1 MTEASTEKRIEGDKG
16 AIVLSSRVRLA
27 RNIKDMNFRPK
38 MTREQADE
46 CIDRVLEVMRGD
58 KDEYR
63 YYPMRGIDPIEQRAM
78 VEDHRI
84 SADLIKND
92 DLGAALVSADDKV
105 VIMINE
111 EDHLRIQAF
120 APGLDLESA
129 AGRAFRAEDVLER
142 SLNFAF
148 DEQLGY
154 LTACPTNTGTGMRA
168 SVMLHLP
175 LLTIKKSMGQVTQL
189 AAKLGLT
196 MRGIYGEGSEA
207 LGSVYQLS
215 NQVTLGKTEHELV
228 DAVSAV
234 AGQIAGM
241 EQETRLLAL
250 KEDPLAF
257 EDRISRA
264 VGTLLYARM
273 MGLKEFYPLWSEL
286 RVAAAMGRVG
296 MDVKKCDEMLTLAQ
310 DAHLCRAAGRE
321 LTEREICEA
330 RSKMLRGILREHISD
345 GDIT

>member
-1 MTEASTEKRIEGDKG
+1 MTEAFTEKREQGDKS
-16 AIVLSSRVRLA
+16 AIILSSRVRLA
-27 RNIKDMNFRPK
+27 RNLKDMNFRPK
-38 MTREQADE
+38 MTADQADE

-58 KDEYR
+58 KAEYR
-63 YYPMRGIDPIEQRAM
+63 YYPMRGIDPIERRAM
-78 VEDHRI
+78 VEEHRI
-84 SADLIKND
+84 SADLFRQD
-92 DLGAALVSADDKV
+92 DRGAALVSADGKV

-120 APGLDLESA
+120 AQGLDLESA
-129 AGRAFRAEDVLER
+129 AGRAFQAEDVLER
-142 SLNFAF
+142 SMNFAF

-175 LLTIKKSMGQVTQL
+175 LLTDKKSMGQVTQL

-215 NQVTLGKTEHELV
+215 NQVTLGKTEQELV
-228 DAVSAV
+228 DTVGTV

-241 EQETRLLAL
+241 EMETRLLAL
-250 KEDPLAF
+250 KEDPVAF
-257 EDRISRA
+257 EDRVSRA

-273 MGLKEFYPLWSEL
+273 MDLREFYPLWSAL
-286 RVAAAMGRVG
+286 RVGAAMGRVSL
-296 MDVKKCDEMLTLAQ
+296 DVKTCDELLTRAQ
-310 DAHLCRAAGRE
+310 DAHLCREAGRE
-321 LTEREICEA
+321 MTEREIREA
-330 RSKMLRGILREHISD
+330 RSAMIRAALRDGLSD
-345 GDIT
+345 GGDA

>member
-1 MTEASTEKRIEGDKG
+1 MTEAFTDKHEESDKS
-16 AIVLSSRVRLA
+16 AIIISSRVRLA
-27 RNIKDMNFRPK
+27 RNLKDLNFRPK
-38 MTREQADE
+38 MTEDQADE

-58 KDEYR
+58 KEEYR
-63 YYPMRGIDPIEQRAM
+63 YYPMRGINPIERRAM
-78 VEDHRI
+78 VEEHRI
-84 SADLIKND
+84 SADLFRTD
-92 DLGAALVSADDKV
+92 DRGAALVSGDSRV

-120 APGLDLESA
+120 APGLDLEDA
-129 AGRAFRAEDVLER
+129 AARAFRAEDVLEG
-142 SLNFAF
+142 SLSFAF

-175 LLTIKKSMGQVTQL
+175 LLTIKKSMGQVSQL

-228 DAVSAV
+228 DAVTTV
-234 AGQIAGM
+234 ADRIAGM
-241 EQETRLLAL
+241 ERETRLETLR
-250 KEDPLAF
+250 EDPTAF

-264 VGTLLYARM
+264 VGTLLYAKM
-273 MGLKEFYPLWSEL
+273 MDMREFYPLWSAL
-286 RVAAAMGRVG
+286 RVGAAMGRIR
-296 MDVKKCDEMLTLAQ
+296 MDVKECDDLLTEVQ
-310 DAHLCRAAGRE
+310 DAHLCRAAGHD
-321 LTEREICEA
+321 LTEREIRMA
-330 RSKMLRGILREHISD
+330 RSSLVCRTIRDSLAEG
-345 GDIT
+345 

>member
-1 MTEASTEKRIEGDKG
+1 MTESFTEKRAQGDKS
-16 AIVLSSRVRLA
+16 AIVLSSRVRVA
-27 RNIKDMNFRPK
+27 RNLKDMNFRPK
-38 MTREQADE
+38 MTQDQADE
-46 CIDRVLEVMRGD
+46 CIDRVLEALRGD
-58 KDEYR
+58 GDDFR
-63 YYPMRGIDPIEQRAM
+63 YYPMRGIDPIEKRAM

-84 SADLIKND
+84 SADLFKTD
-92 DLGAALVSADDKV
+92 DRGAALISADNRV

-120 APGLDLESA
+120 APGLDLETASGLA
-129 AGRAFRAEDVLER
+129 YRAEDVLEK

-175 LLTIKKSMGQVTQL
+175 LLTAKKNMGQVTQL

-207 LGSVYQLS
+207 LGCVYQLS
-215 NQVTLGKTEHELV
+215 NQVTLGKTEHELT

-234 AGQIAGM
+234 ASQIAGM
-241 EQETRLLAL
+241 EQEKRLQAL
-250 KEDPLAF
+250 REDPVAF

-264 VGTLLYARM
+264 IGTLKYARM
-273 MGLKEFYPLWSEL
+273 MDLKEFYPLWSAL
-286 RVAAAMGRVG
+286 RIGAAMGRIP
-296 MDVKKCDEMLTLAQ
+296 MDVRECDALLTEVQ
-310 DAHLCRAAGRE
+310 DAHLCRAAGHE
-321 LTEREICEA
+321 LTEREIREA
-330 RSKMLRGILREHISD
+330 RSAMVRRRIRDRLSSD
-345 GDIT
+345 EDI